1 MDYIIEIFSVV
12 FNLMFPENDGT
23 YTMAIEPATA
33 ILIGVGVSS
42 LLSGGQM
49 IGGSRKKRKAEQ
61 AQAKATADYE
71 NKLRNIEFVNKLKA
85 LQVPT
90 MGAELRERGIARA
103 TTGAIEATQE
113 AGAEAVL
120 GGVPRVV
127 TAADAQSAEI
137 AAQLDQMA
145 VRRDEAVLR
154 EEQRIADQRVGIE
167 GQIAGIDLMRA
178 QGAGQAAADAQAQFN
193 AGAMGL
199 AQTGTSMAVAGLQAQ
214 NPYGKQPPT
223 SPINTTG
230 GVAPKM
236 SLGVNTNLSPGNALN
251 QAGVSSFFT
260 NFRTPN
266 LQLQGLQPTPPLS
279 LTSASPYSGLQSQ
292 QPDFIPSS
300 TAGVRFPSPSTA
312 IGLQIP
318 TTSSVTGGPVLDYT
332 YNPYLQQ

>member
-23 YTMAIEPATA
+23 YTMAVIEPASA
-33 ILIGVGVSS
+33 ILIGVAVSG

-127 TAADAQSAEI
+127 TAADAQSTEI

-154 EEQRIADQRVGIE
+154 QEQRIADQRVGIE
-167 GQIAGIDLMRA
+167 GEIAGIDLMRA
-178 QGAGQAAADAQAQFN
+178 KGAGQAAADAQAQFN

-199 AQTGTSMAVAGLQAQ
+199 AQTGTSMAVAGLKAQ

-236 SLGVNTNLSPGNALN
+236 SLGVNTSLSPGVASSNALN
-251 QAGVSSFFT
+251 QAGIL
-260 NFRTPN
+260 NFPQPN
-266 LQLQGLQPTPPLS
+266 FQFQGLQPTPPLS
-279 LTSASPYSGLQSQ
+279 LTSASPYLGVNSQ
-292 QPDFIPSS
+292 QLNSQQLN
-300 TAGVRFPSPSTA
+300 FPKPNFQFQGYQSPINNPGMGSMSF
-312 IGLQIP
+312 GL
-318 TTSSVTGGPVLDYT
+318 GGIIE
-332 YNPYLQQ
+332 

>member
-12 FNLMFPENDGT
+12 FNLMFLEPGDERS
-23 YTMAIEPATA
+23 YAAIGIGTA
-33 ILIGVGVSS
+33 ILVSAALGG
-42 LLSGGQM
+42 LLTGGQM
-49 IGGSRKKRKAEQ
+49 IGGSRKKRKAEK

-71 NKLRNIEFVNKLKA
+71 NKLRNIEFVNKLKS

-90 MGAELRERGIARA
+90 LGAELRERGIARA

-137 AAQLDQMA
+137 AAQLNKMEA
-145 VRRDEAVLR
+145 IRDEAVLR
-154 EEQRIADQRVGIE
+154 EEQRIADQRAGIE
-167 GQIAGIDLMRA
+167 QQIAGIDLMRA
-178 QGAGQAAADAQAQFN
+178 QGAGQAAADAQAQIN

-199 AQTGTSMAVAGLQAQ
+199 AQTGTSLAVAGLQAQ
-214 NPYGKQPPT
+214 NPYGKQPPP

-236 SLGVNTNLSPGNALN
+236 SLGVNTNLSPGVAGSNALT
-251 QAGVSSFFT
+251 QAGIPYV
-260 NFRTPN
+260 RTPN

-279 LTSASPYSGLQSQ
+279 LTSASPYSGLQFQ
-292 QPDFIPSS
+292 QPNFQLQGYQSPFYN
-300 TAGVRFPSPSTA
+300 TGMVPAGVSL
-312 IGLQIP
+312 GL
-318 TTSSVTGGPVLDYT
+318 GGI
-332 YNPYLQQ
+332 NE